1 MNPYEESELECKDL
15 YCDNCWC
22 LISIREYY
30 DNCGLC
36 DDCAEEGVNNETY
49 KDLGN

>member
-1 MNPYEESELECKDL
+1 MNPYEEFELENKDL

-22 LISIREYY
+22 LISVREYY

-36 DDCAEEGVNNETY
+36 DNCAEGDNNEVNQYQRT
-49 KDLGN
+49 

>member
-1 MNPYEESELECKDL
+1 MNPYEESELESKDL

-22 LISIREYY
+22 LISVREYH

-36 DDCAEEGVNNETY
+36 DDCAEGDNNEV
-49 KDLGN
+49 N